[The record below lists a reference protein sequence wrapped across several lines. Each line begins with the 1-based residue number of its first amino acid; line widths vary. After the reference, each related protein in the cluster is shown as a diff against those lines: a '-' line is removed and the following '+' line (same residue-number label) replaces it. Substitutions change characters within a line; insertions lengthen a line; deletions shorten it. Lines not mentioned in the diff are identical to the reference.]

1 MGGLKE
7 GEYLNRKLMF
17 ASAILALFLYAVPM
31 TASARDRG
39 HVDQVGQYGD
49 SGQRGQSGDSRG
61 ASVVKPGKRV
71 NGYTSAEWL
80 ALAWK
85 ASYEPAYAQNAL
97 VGNGDLCMP
106 LSPGLSAPLVA
117 AGETSECTIQEGAAV
132 MPPQP
137 GAECSTVE
145 EAPYYGSN
153 PAELRACV
161 RASLRDNPISLVTL
175 SIDGRQV
182 DLLRGY
188 TVETSVFQLN
198 LPADNILTGVPE
210 TGRAVAGGWAAIVAG
225 LQRGRHVLEVH
236 SIGTWDGEVADET
249 RTVVVNVVAARW
261 QQRGEH

>member
-1 MGGLKE
+1 LKE
-7 GEYLNRKLMF
+7 GESLNRKLIST
-17 ASAILALFLYAVPM
+17 SAVVVLFMYAVPM
-31 TASARDRG
+31 TASASERETVG
-39 HVDQVGQYGD
+39 QWGYAGQSGQSGQYGD
-49 SGQRGQSGDSRG
+49 SGG

-71 NGYTSAEWL
+71 NGRTSAEWL

-85 ASYEPAYAQNAL
+85 ASYEPAFASNAL

-106 LSPGLSAPLVA
+106 LSPALSAPLVA
-117 AGETSECTIQEGAAV
+117 AGDTSECTIQAGAAV

-161 RASLRDNPISLVTL
+161 RASLRDNPISLLTL

-198 LPADNILTGVPE
+198 LPVDNILTGKAV
-210 TGRAVAGGWAAIVAG
+210 TGQAVAGGWAAVVAG
-225 LQRGRHVLEVH
+225 LQPGRHVLAVH
-236 SIGTWDGEVADET
+236 SVGTWDGEVADET
-249 RTVVVNVVAARW
+249 RTVVVNVLPSGNQDNR
-261 QQRGEH
+261 QH